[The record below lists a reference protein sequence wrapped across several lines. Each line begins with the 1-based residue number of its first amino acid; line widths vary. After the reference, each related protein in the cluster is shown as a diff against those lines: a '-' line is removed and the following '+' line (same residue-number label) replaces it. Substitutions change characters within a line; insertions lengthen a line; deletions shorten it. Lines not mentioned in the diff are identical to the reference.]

1 LAAKGALRL
10 SRPWVSSSAIASPH
24 LVRELPMPADVAA
37 RTCLAVV
44 LAAGEG
50 TRMKSA
56 RPKVLHEVA
65 GLAMVGHV
73 LKAVAGA
80 GAGRIA
86 VVIGPDRADV
96 AKVAGAMVPGVET
109 FEQRERLGTGHAV
122 LSARAAL
129 ALPVDDVVVAFAD
142 TPLVT
147 AETFSR
153 LRAPL
158 AGGAAVAVLAFEAAD
173 PTGYGRVILRNGR
186 PAAIREHRDASVEER
201 AMALCNA
208 GLMALRGDV
217 ALKVLEAIGKEN
229 AQSEY
234 YLTDAVEIADR
245 QGLATAL
252 VVAPEEEVQGI
263 NDRRQLARVEKVYQE
278 RRRREA
284 MLSGTTLIDPDT
296 VYFSHDT
303 VLARDTLVE
312 PNVVF
317 GPGVCIEEGATI
329 HAFCH
334 LEGARVGS
342 GVSVGPFARLR
353 PGTALGQKAK
363 IGNFVEIKNADVGP
377 GAKVSHLSYI
387 GDASVGAEA
396 NIGAGAIT
404 CNYDGYVKSRTEI
417 GAGAFVGSNSCLI
430 APVTIGEGAYVAS
443 GSVIT
448 HDVPGDALAVAR
460 GRQAS
465 KEGWARAFRERS
477 LAAKVGRRV
486 KEETS

>member
-1 LAAKGALRL
+1 
-10 SRPWVSSSAIASPH
+10 
-24 LVRELPMPADVAA
+24 MPADVAA

-65 GLAMVGHV
+65 GLAMLGHV

-96 AKVAGAMVPGVET
+96 AKVAGATVPGVET
-109 FEQRERLGTGHAV
+109 FEQRERLGTAHAV

-147 AETFSR
+147 AETFAR

-158 AGGAAVAVLAFEAAD
+158 AGGAAVAVLGFEAAD

-217 ALKVLEAIGKEN
+217 ALAILEAIGNEN
-229 AQSEY
+229 AQREY

-245 QGLATAL
+245 HGPRPRPSSWPRRRKSRASTTA
-252 VVAPEEEVQGI
+252 A
-263 NDRRQLARVEKVYQE
+263 QLARVEKVYQE
-278 RRRREA
+278 RRRREV
-284 MLSGTTLIDPDT
+284 MLSGTTLIAPDT
-296 VYFSHDT
+296 VFFSHDT
-303 VLARDTLVE
+303 VDRPRHVVE

-317 GPGVCIEEGATI
+317 GPGVSVEEGAMI

-334 LEGARVGS
+334 LEGARVG
-342 GVSVGPFARLR
+342 
-353 PGTALGQKAK
+353 
-363 IGNFVEIKNADVGP
+363 P
-377 GAKVSHLSYI
+377 GAPRRAVRTPAAGH
-387 GDASVGAEA
+387 GAQGRRRRSA
-396 NIGAGAIT
+396 T
-404 CNYDGYVKSRTEI
+404 SSRSRTPMS
-417 GAGAFVGSNSCLI
+417 GR
-430 APVTIGEGAYVAS
+430 AP
-443 GSVIT
+443 
-448 HDVPGDALAVAR
+448 
-460 GRQAS
+460 
-465 KEGWARAFRERS
+465 RS
-477 LAAKVGRRV
+477 A
-486 KEETS
+486 T